1 MRDEAGPGVGRCG
14 CAPSD
19 ASAVEGAA
27 IEWQERGTRRPPP
40 SPRTNWTRLV
50 PPSRTRAG
58 HETHPMKEMNQ
69 PWRDFLTI
77 VASSNVSSP

>member
-40 SPRTNWTRLV
+40 PLVLTGHVSSHPTVLERGTR
-50 PPSRTRAG
+50 RTR
-58 HETHPMKEMNQ
+58 
-69 PWRDFLTI
+69 
-77 VASSNVSSP
+77 